1 MRRMYALIG
10 TCSLAVVIS
19 LALVISG
26 LWTRTN
32 AAEIKGTNTGATVL
46 PNGTVVS
53 PNALHVFPDGRPI
66 GPPPT
71 PNGNPLQCTSC
82 GIPAITPRTTPTD
95 SSTPTFTAQDATD
108 YVAAH
113 PLDEST
119 GPFTVVTVAFLT
131 VQQMDAELHTA
142 ESRNTPKDQLI
153 CLVQVH
159 GTFVVSGP
167 PNPYRGNQ
175 PGGRTS
181 TTAYRVFDAHTGNL
195 LTEIVA
201 P

>member
-1 MRRMYALIG
+1 MRGMYALIG

-19 LALVISG
+19 LAIVISG

-53 PNALHVFPDGRPI
+53 PNALHVFPNGRPI

-71 PNGNPLQCTSC
+71 PNGHPLPCTSC
-82 GIPAITPRTTPTD
+82 GNPAITPRTTTTD
-95 SSTPTFTAQDATD
+95 PSTPAFTAQDATD

-113 PLDEST
+113 PLPEST
-119 GPFTVVTVAFLT
+119 GPFTVVKVAFLT
-131 VQQMDAELHTA
+131 IQQMDAELHTA
-142 ESRNTPKDQLI
+142 ESVNSPKDQLI
-153 CLVQVH
+153 CLVQMH

-167 PNPYRGNQ
+167 APDLVNPPVAR
-175 PGGRTS
+175 PPS